1 MRTKDQIIEDM
12 KSEGV
17 KRDRY
22 NAINNEGATDGYNPH
37 EDRLSE
43 LSEELQAL
51 PDDGPLTTDL
61 AGERAWFNAQGFTGA
76 DLQKAN
82 KACLARGYSLAALQA
97 AAKKA

>member
-12 KSEGV
+12 EAEGI

-22 NAINNEGATDGYNPH
+22 SAINNEGATDGYNPH
-37 EDRLSE
+37 EDRLGE
-43 LSEELQAL
+43 LIDELMAL
-51 PDDGPLTTDL
+51 PDDGPLVTDL

-82 KACLARGYSLAALQA
+82 KACLSRGYSLSALQTA
-97 AAKKA
+97 SKKA